1 MKGMVNPKEL
11 LLKKVSRIYVPS
23 PKADQKVSGLMSRSA
38 VAVCMPPKAD
48 V

>member
-11 LLKKVSRIYVPS
+11 LLKKVSRIYVLS
-23 PKADQKVSGLMSRSA
+23 PKADQKVLGLMSRSA
-38 VAVCMPPKAD
+38 VAVCMLLKTD

>member
-11 LLKKVSRIYVPS
+11 LLKKVSRIYALS
-23 PKADQKVSGLMSRSA
+23 FKADQKVSGLMLRSA
-38 VAVCMPPKAD
+38 VAVCMPLKAD